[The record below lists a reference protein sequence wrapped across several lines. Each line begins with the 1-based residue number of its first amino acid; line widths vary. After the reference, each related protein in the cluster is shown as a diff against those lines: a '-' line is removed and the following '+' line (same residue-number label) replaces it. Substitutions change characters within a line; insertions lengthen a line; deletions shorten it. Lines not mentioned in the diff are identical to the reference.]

1 MTGVRKKIRGLPVS
15 PGTAIGKVCI
25 IGTSHVVKK
34 QRIRHKDVKG
44 ELEKFKDA
52 LKLTRFEL
60 EQLKEKVSV
69 SIGKNEADIFDVQ
82 ILLTEDPYL
91 TAQIEHKVA
100 VEHKNLA
107 WAVEE
112 TLQDSISSLQKIDD
126 TYMRERAADLRDV
139 ASRILEKITESQRE
153 CFIDENTD
161 IILASENLLPSQTVG
176 MHTKRIRGFITEHGG
191 ATSHA
196 AILAR
201 SLGVPLVSGILDL
214 VRVIP
219 FGAIAIVDG
228 FRGEVILNP
237 SQDRIRYFQKLQ
249 KTILQR
255 EKQTEK
261 LAKLPAVTKDK
272 VEIKLMAN
280 IGSLEDALHAIKLGA
295 EGVGLYRTELHFMER
310 QSYGSEEDQYLDYKN
325 IAQKMF
331 PHPVVIRTLDIG
343 GDKYLH
349 TDLSYKEPNPYL
361 GLRAIRISLR
371 DPDIFKTQLRAIFRA
386 ATLGNIKLMLPMIS
400 SVEEILAAQKI
411 IRATLKE
418 LKKAGIEHNPKVPLG
433 MMIEIPSAAINIR
446 SFLKI
451 VDFVSVGTN
460 DLVQYTLAV
469 DRGNE
474 QVSSLYQPF
483 HPAILSLLEIIGR
496 AGRELGKET
505 SVCGEIAGDPLFTEL
520 LVGFGFRNLSMSAPF
535 IPHVKLRVRQLYTD
549 ECKKSSQKVLKFSLS
564 SEIRKYVEKQ
574 LEANH
579 FAK

>member
-1 MTGVRKKIRGLPVS
+1 MAGVRKKLRGLPVS
-15 PGTAIGKVCI
+15 PGTALGKVCL
-25 IGTSHVVKK
+25 IGISHVVKK
-34 QRIRHKDVKG
+34 QKIRHKDVKG
-44 ELEKFKDA
+44 ELERFRNA
-52 LKLTRFEL
+52 LRLTRVEL
-60 EQLKEKVSV
+60 EQLKNKVAS

-91 TAQIEHKVA
+91 ISQVEHKVS

-112 TLQDSISSLQKIDD
+112 TLQDSINSFQKIDD

-139 ASRILEKITESQRE
+139 ASRISEKIGRSQRQN
-153 CFIDENTD
+153 FIDENTD
-161 IILASENLLPSQTVG
+161 VIIAAENLLPSQTVG
-176 MHTKRIRGFITEHGG
+176 LNTERIRGFITEHGG

-201 SLGVPLVSGILDL
+201 SLGVPLVSGIVDL
-214 VRVIP
+214 AKLIP
-219 FGAIAIVDG
+219 FGATAIVDG

-261 LAKLPAVTKDK
+261 LAKLPAITKDK
-272 VEIKLMAN
+272 VAIKLLAN

-295 EGVGLYRTELHFMER
+295 EGVGLYRTELHFMDKNKFA
-310 QSYGSEEDQYLDYKN
+310 SEEDQYLDYKN
-325 IAQKMF
+325 IARKMF
-331 PHPVVIRTLDIG
+331 PNPVVIRTLDLG
-343 GDKYLH
+343 GDKYLANE
-349 TDLSYKEPNPYL
+349 LSYKEPNPYL

-371 DPDIFKTQLRAIFRA
+371 DTDIFKTQLRAIFRA
-386 ATLGNIKLMLPMIS
+386 ATLGNIKLLLPMIS
-400 SVEEILAAQKI
+400 SIEEILAVRKV

-418 LKKAGIEHNPKVPLG
+418 LKNDGIEHNPKVPLG
-433 MMIEIPSAAINIR
+433 VMIEIPSAAINIR

-451 VDFVSVGTN
+451 VDFASVGTN

-474 QVSSLYQPF
+474 KVSSLYKPF
-483 HPAILSLLEIIGR
+483 HPAILSLLETIGR
-496 AGRELGKET
+496 AGQELGKET

-520 LVGFGFRNLSMSAPF
+520 LIGFGFRNLSMSAPF

-549 ECKKSSQKVLKFSLS
+549 ECRESSQKVLNFSLAA
-564 SEIRKYVEKQ
+564 EIRKYVEKQ
-574 LEANH
+574 LRANH
-579 FAK
+579 SAK